1 MPKVVP
7 LHHVG
12 WLWTP
17 VVVTGPM
24 VATRMHRIYQGS
36 FPPRRLQSNGSRW

>member
-24 VATRMHRIYQGS
+24 AATRIA
-36 FPPRRLQSNGSRW
+36 PN